1 MKQAIQVKVDTKLQI
16 PLHQL
21 HGIQDALKMMTK
33 ENFTKFK
40 QEMID
45 NGITFTLHVWKQKV
59 VVNGNTAIKW
69 WIVDGHGRHA
79 ILKWLSE
86 NDYEVPDLPCTE
98 TLADTYE
105 EAKKR
110 VLAASSVYHQ
120 TTKEGLYEF
129 QNSLGI
135 DAETLERFAIPGISW
150 PEYKVEFF
158 DDPKVAEEGSVET
171 DTGKVMDTDAY
182 KNAAIKQVVMYFS
195 AEEYAQRIQQLD
207 KLMELFGVDDYS
219 QVVGKLLDDKIQSSA
234 QSN

>member
-40 QEMID
+40 NEMIE

-59 VVNGNTAIKW
+59 SVNGNTAIKW

-86 NDYEVPDLPCTE
+86 NDYIVPDLPCTE
-98 TLADTYE
+98 TLADSYE

-129 QNSLGI
+129 QSSLGI
-135 DAETLERFAIPGISW
+135 DVAALESFSIPGISW

-158 DDPKVAEEGSVET
+158 DQVPTVEEGAVEK
-171 DTGKVMDTDAY
+171 DQGKVMDTDAY

-207 KLMELFGVDDYS
+207 RLMEIFGVDDYS
-219 QVVGKLLDDKIQSSA
+219 QVVGKLLDDKIQSA
-234 QSN
+234 TQGN